1 MGRKQKI
8 LNAAGGFFIGA
19 VNGFFGAGG
28 GVLAVPL
35 LKKAGLSEKEAHAG
49 AIGIILPIT
58 LLSAA
63 LYLLKGFVAV
73 GDVLPFLPGGIIGSV
88 LGAAFLKNIKSRA
101 LRGIFG
107 ALIIFAGVRMMF
119 S

>member
-1 MGRKQKI
+1 MGKNKTV
-8 LNAAGGFFIGA
+8 LNLLGGFLVGA
-19 VNGFFGAGG
+19 VNGIFGAGG

-35 LKKAGLSEKEAHAG
+35 LKKAGLSEREAHAC
-49 AIGIILPIT
+49 AIGVILPIT

-63 LYLLKGFVAV
+63 LYLWRGDVALAE
-73 GDVLPFLPGGIIGSV
+73 VLPFLPGGVIGSV
-88 LGAAFLKNIKSRA
+88 VGAVFLKNITSKA

-107 ALIIFAGVRMMF
+107 LVIIFAGVRMVF